1 MAQNLL
7 GRPPPSAT
15 RLPCKTLSIFRDCQA
30 LAGFIGLPGMYIDLH
45 SNKGGKRHDE
55 NWVIMRGIMLRS
67 MMNDNKHALLPR
79 GFPSGS
85 LWHVP
90 PAFMKILSFF
100 ALILIALSSQ
110 AAPLH
115 QFIAIGTGNSA
126 GVYFQ
131 TGNAICR
138 MLNKDE
144 DRNHNI
150 RCIPA
155 ATKGSVDNIQK
166 LDSGKLDF
174 GIVQSD
180 VQHQGYSGEGIF
192 AGDGFKTLR
201 SVLSLYA
208 EPFHLIVRQ
217 DAGISSL
224 NDLKGKRV
232 NVGAPGSGTRS
243 TFDKL
248 MQAHHVDMS
257 FFGQHTELTSN
268 EQTNALCK
276 GRIDAFASTAGV
288 PSASVVQAINECGAS
303 IISLETLKVFE
314 LISNHPYYDYMTIS
328 AKSYERMQDDVYT
341 LGAIATL
348 VTTAEMDE
356 NIVYEVVQAVFENID
371 HLREFHPAFA
381 DLNPLDMA
389 CRGLAAPLH
398 DGAKRYFA
406 EHGLDICP

>member
-1 MAQNLL
+1 MNYKKHMLL
-7 GRPPPSAT
+7 SR
-15 RLPCKTLSIFRDCQA
+15 K
-30 LAGFIGLPGMYIDLH
+30 LA
-45 SNKGGKRHDE
+45 S
-55 NWVIMRGIMLRS
+55 RG
-67 MMNDNKHALLPR
+67 
-79 GFPSGS
+79 
-85 LWHVP
+85 LWHGSPV
-90 PAFMKILSFF
+90 FMKILSFIT
-100 ALILIALSSQ
+100 LILIALPSQ
-110 AAPLH
+110 ATPQH
-115 QFIAIGTGNSA
+115 QFIAIGTGSST

-131 TGNAICR
+131 AGNAICR

-144 DRNHNI
+144 GRNHNI

-155 ATKGSVDNIQK
+155 ATGGSVDNVQK
-166 LDSGKLDF
+166 LGSGKLDF

-180 VQHQGYSGEGIF
+180 VQHRGYSGEAIF
-192 AGDGFKTLR
+192 AGAGFKTLR
-201 SVLSLYA
+201 SVLSLHA
-208 EPFHLIVRQ
+208 EPFHLVVRQ
-217 DAGISSL
+217 GAGISSW

-243 TFDKL
+243 TFDEL
-248 MQAHHVDMS
+248 MQAHHVDMNY
-257 FFGQHTELTSN
+257 FGQHTELTST

-276 GRIDAFASTAGV
+276 GRIDAYANAAGV

-303 IISLETLKVFE
+303 IISLESLEVFE
-314 LISNHPYYDYMTIS
+314 LVSNRPYYDYLTIS
-328 AKSYERMQDDVYT
+328 AESYEGMRGDVYT

-356 NIVYEVVQAVFENID
+356 NVVYEVVQAVFENID

-381 DLNPLDMA
+381 DLNPLEMA